1 MRSSRVLAVFML
13 LSLIAAC
20 AGDNG
25 GEVSTT
31 ESPVPATVDDAD
43 ATTTSATAPSEETTT
58 PPSGGG
64 GDLPDPCSLLTLDD
78 VMTATGVT
86 FDEGMF
92 NEELS
97 GESQV
102 VCDWIGTEEFAF
114 VQVLIVGF
122 NAFDS
127 NRASAEVIIG
137 VTDVEIPGVSAAY
150 ATTEGSVIGMSMDSR
165 YLQVSYIPSGPGT
178 VLEQTTQLATIAAA
192 NLG

>member
-1 MRSSRVLAVFML
+1 
-13 LSLIAAC
+13 
-20 AGDNG
+20 
-25 GEVSTT
+25 
-31 ESPVPATVDDAD
+31 
-43 ATTTSATAPSEETTT
+43 
-58 PPSGGG
+58 
-64 GDLPDPCSLLTLDD
+64 LTIDD

-86 FDEGMF
+86 FGEGVF

-127 NRASAEVIIG
+127 NRASAEEIMG

-150 ATTEGSVIGMSMDSR
+150 ATTEGSLIGMSMGSR

-192 NLG
+192 YLG

>member
-1 MRSSRVLAVFML
+1 M
-13 LSLIAAC
+13 
-20 AGDNG
+20 
-25 GEVSTT
+25 
-31 ESPVPATVDDAD
+31 DDAD
-43 ATTTSATAPSEETTT
+43 STTTSTTAPSEETTI
-58 PPSGGG
+58 PPAGDG

-78 VMTATGVT
+78 VLTATGVS
-86 FDEGMF
+86 FGEGVL

-127 NRASAEVIIG
+127 NRVSAEEIMG
-137 VTDVEIPGVSAAY
+137 VTDVEIPGASAAY
-150 ATTEGSVIGMSMDSR
+150 ATTEGSVIGMSMGSR
-165 YLQVSYIPSGPGT
+165 YLQVSYIPSGPGI

>member
-1 MRSSRVLAVFML
+1 VPETPVAR
-13 LSLIAAC
+13 
-20 AGDNG
+20 
-25 GEVSTT
+25 STT
-31 ESPVPATVDDAD
+31 EPPAPATVDDAD
-43 ATTTSATAPSEETTT
+43 ATTASATAPSEETTT

-92 NEELS
+92 NEEFS

-114 VQVLIVGF
+114 VQVLIAGF